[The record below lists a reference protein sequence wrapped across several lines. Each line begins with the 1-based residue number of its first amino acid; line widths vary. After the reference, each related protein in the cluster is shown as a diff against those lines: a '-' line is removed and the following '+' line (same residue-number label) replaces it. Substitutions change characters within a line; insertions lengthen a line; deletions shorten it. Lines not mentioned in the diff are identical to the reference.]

1 MNFLKRVFYS
11 MGRLKIILV
20 FILISSFSLE
30 VFCQED
36 SEEELN
42 FISLKN
48 PKKDKIISNELNS
61 VSFKLSFMAPSIATE
76 FKLSDRFSIE
86 LAAKMNVLI
95 EINSTTSTSSS
106 GIVLFPYPV
115 AHIEPK
121 WNYNII
127 KRLDM
132 NKNIKGFSSNFLSLF
147 ASYWV
152 KVSPNTVNALLIG
165 PTWGIQRSF
174 KNIGYFKLN
183 TGLGYL
189 HLFDMAAGASNY
201 TPILILPIIDV
212 QLGLIF

>member
-1 MNFLKRVFYS
+1 MNFLRKTY
-11 MGRLKIILV
+11 
-20 FILISSFSLE
+20 SFSLIINRIFLIIFFLA
-30 VFCQED
+30 VSIFSFSQDDFED
-36 SEEELN
+36 ELN

-48 PKKDKIISNELNS
+48 SKKQKIISNELNS
-61 VSFKLSFMAPSIATE
+61 VSFKLSFMAPAIATE

-95 EINSTTSTSSS
+95 GITSSS
-106 GIVLFPYPV
+106 GIVLYPYPV

-152 KVSPNTVNALLIG
+152 KVSPITVNALLIG

-201 TPILILPIIDV
+201 TPILILPIIDI